1 LTTTP
6 KVKKVL
12 LPQPLEQEAVSVL
25 ESAKVE
31 VVLAPDKK
39 PEIVAPLL
47 KDAQAV
53 ILRTGIFFSRE
64 LMDRAND
71 LWLIARTGA
80 GVDNV
85 DVPAATDKGILVTCV
100 AGANTRTVAE
110 HALALIMALMKQLP
124 RLDREVRQDNFG
136 IRYKNLPRDLTEKT
150 LGLVGLGKIG
160 SELARMCHQSFDMHI
175 LAYDP
180 YLPQDVQG
188 LFKGWVEFCDLER
201 LLKTSDVVSLHIP
214 LSSAT
219 QKMIGVRELGLMKP
233 TAYLINA
240 SRGGVIDEAA
250 LIQCLKEKKIAGAG
264 LDVFAQEPPEKDNPL
279 KGLDNVILTPH
290 IGGLTLECGIKVSVL
305 AAQAVIDLLEGK
317 KPNGIVNPEVLS
329 QPRWKGILKEA

>member
-1 LTTTP
+1 MATSQ
-6 KVKKVL
+6 KVKRVL
-12 LPQPLEQEAVSVL
+12 LPQPLEQEAVSLL

-47 KDAQAV
+47 KGAQAV

-64 LMDRAND
+64 LMDRADN

-85 DVPAATDKGILVTCV
+85 DVPAATEKGILVTSV

-110 HALALIMALMKQLP
+110 HALALIMALMKQLA

-136 IRYKNLPRDLTEKT
+136 IRYKNLPRDLTGKT

-160 SELARMCHQSFDMHI
+160 SELARMCHQSFDMRI

-180 YLPQDVQG
+180 YLPQEVQD
-188 LFKGWVEFCDLER
+188 LFKGWVEFCDLDR
-201 LLKTSDVVSLHIP
+201 LLKTSDVISLHIP

-240 SRGGVIDEAA
+240 SRGGVIDETA
-250 LIQCLKEKKIAGAG
+250 LIQCLKEKRIAGAG
-264 LDVFAQEPPEKDNPL
+264 LDVFAQEPPEKNNPL
-279 KGLDNVILTPH
+279 KELDNVILTPH

-305 AAQAVIDLLEGK
+305 ASQAAIDVLQGK

-329 QPRWKGILKEA
+329 QPRWQGVLKEA